1 MTSFPEN
8 LPRWNQRQKKR
19 QRLQRVSGVVL
30 LAASAGG
37 AAFWGNRLWP
47 ARGTGW
53 VVCVLLAA
61 VPLALWL
68 LLDCPP
74 RREQRPEELAVFNMD
89 KATPGSVVLLAVTLF
104 FWLYLPEGMI
114 RTENGSLQLE
124 GWLAESLL
132 GFVFMGL
139 AVYMLVA
146 FRNEVLFVAP
156 DGSVECWNV
165 LGQHRLV
172 EERAAMV
179 RIRPLLG
186 RSYVCD
192 AAGNVLYHFDR
203 GMINTEPLLDWLQS
217 QGVANTG
224 TEMRRQIANPWPRV
238 LSVLDWDEADRTPV
252 HRIMPWLRLVA
263 WLPPVMCLIQWWLLV
278 RGMAV
283 MGLQPASLLACWLPL
298 AFFGLYFAWPQIFVW
313 NQYPEKPRR
322 RALRQ
327 ILATPAWR
335 RMHVSLG
342 WTFLPVLGALLWAVL
357 ESMVFLV
364 SHPWRLAALCV
375 VLGVLLAVLCEK
387 RRPRALHREW
397 RTTLVLA
404 VLLAFPMGYSLNL
417 ALTRPAFPDQ
427 GTVLEVRAP
436 EAENYA
442 TDVRFLWE
450 GQELSASLYQD
461 PAVLPRPGEEIDLC
475 VRESL
480 LGIPLVS
487 VCSD

>member
-1 MTSFPEN
+1 MTTFPKN

-224 TEMRRQIANPWPRV
+224 TEMRRQIADPWPRV
-238 LSVLDWDEADRTPV
+238 LSVLDWDEADRTPGPPDNALAAPGCLAAAGDV
-252 HRIMPWLRLVA
+252 SDPVVVTGTRNGRNGPAAGFAAGLLVA
-263 WLPPVMCLIQWWLLV
+263 AGLF
-278 RGMAV
+278 RAV
-283 MGLQPASLLACWLPL
+283 
-298 AFFGLYFAWPQIFVW
+298 F
-313 NQYPEKPRR
+313 
-322 RALRQ
+322 
-327 ILATPAWR
+327 
-335 RMHVSLG
+335 
-342 WTFLPVLGALLWAVL
+342 
-357 ESMVFLV
+357 
-364 SHPWRLAALCV
+364 RLAA
-375 VLGVLLAVLCEK
+375 
-387 RRPRALHREW
+387 
-397 RTTLVLA
+397 
-404 VLLAFPMGYSLNL
+404 
-417 ALTRPAFPDQ
+417 
-427 GTVLEVRAP
+427 
-436 EAENYA
+436 
-442 TDVRFLWE
+442 
-450 GQELSASLYQD
+450 
-461 PAVLPRPGEEIDLC
+461 DLC
-475 VRESL
+475 VES
-480 LGIPLVS
+480 IP
-487 VCSD
+487 